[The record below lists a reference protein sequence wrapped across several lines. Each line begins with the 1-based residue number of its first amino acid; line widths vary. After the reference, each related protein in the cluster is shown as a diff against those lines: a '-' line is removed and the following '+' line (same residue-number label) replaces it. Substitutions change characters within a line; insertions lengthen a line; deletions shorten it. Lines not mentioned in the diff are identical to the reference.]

1 MNHLKTSTRL
11 TLLIGLLSLL
21 TLGVGLTGL
30 WGMRSSNDGLK
41 TVYEDRAVPLG
52 QIAAIQRLQL
62 GNQLLL
68 GRTLLDPTAE
78 QAALS
83 VAGIEANMGAIGKTW
98 SAYMATKLT
107 PEEETLARAFTE
119 SRQAY
124 VEQGLRPTVEALRR
138 NDMARVKQLEAESV
152 RPLYARVAKDTDALI
167 VLQLDVAKQEYEAA
181 AANYNNIR
189 NASVTVIAVGLL
201 LGAGLGLAL
210 VRSIAR
216 QLGTEP
222 GTAAAL
228 ADSVARG
235 DLSVAIE
242 LRPGDTSSLMAS
254 LATMRDSLQQVV
266 SNVRQNADSVATAS
280 AQIAQ
285 GNLDLSSRTEEQ
297 ASALEETAA
306 SMEELAST
314 VKQNA
319 DNAQQANQLAMGA
332 SDVASKGGAVVARAV
347 STMKEIN
354 NSSRR
359 IADII
364 SVIDGIAFQTNILAL
379 NAAVEAARAGEQG
392 RGFAVVASEVRTLAQ
407 RSADAAKQIKTLIND
422 SVERV
427 EQGTQLVDDAG
438 SSMTEI
444 VQAIRR
450 VTDIMGEIS
459 AASTEQSAGV
469 AQIGE
474 AVTQLDQATQQN
486 AALVEESAAAAE
498 SLKAQAQQLVQTVA
512 VFTLSEPH
520 ATPERSGQMGAMT
533 TAELAR
539 RSLQRPSNVL
549 RPPFA
554 RRPVPTAMPAQ
565 ASEPAHTGTGDRWES
580 F

>member
-1 MNHLKTSTRL
+1 MNHWKISTRL

-52 QIAAIQRLQL
+52 QLAAIQRLQL

-68 GRTLLDPTAE
+68 GRSLLDPSAE
-78 QAALS
+78 QAARS
-83 VAGIEANMGAIGKTW
+83 VTDIEANMAAIGKTW
-98 SAYMATKLT
+98 AAYMATKLT
-107 PEEETLARAFTE
+107 PEEEKLAKAFTE
-119 SRQAY
+119 SRQRF
-124 VEQGLRPTVEALRR
+124 VEQGLRPAVEAMRS
-138 NDMARVKQLEAESV
+138 NNPARVKQLEAESV
-152 RPLYARVAKDTDALI
+152 RPLYASVAKDTDALI
-167 VLQLDVAKQEYEAA
+167 ALQLDVAKQEYDIAV
-181 AANYNNIR
+181 ANYTTIR
-189 NASVTVIAVGLL
+189 NASVTFITVGLL
-201 LGAGLGLAL
+201 LGAGLGFAM
-210 VRSIAR
+210 VRGIAR

-235 DLSVAIE
+235 DLSVEIA
-242 LRPGDTSSLMAS
+242 LRPGDTTSLMAS

-266 SNVRQNADSVATAS
+266 SSVRQNADSVATAS

-306 SMEELAST
+306 SMEQFAST

-332 SDVASKGGAVVARAV
+332 SEVASKGGDVVARAV
-347 STMKEIN
+347 GTMKQIN
-354 NSSRR
+354 DSSKK
-359 IADII
+359 ISDII

-407 RSADAAKQIKTLIND
+407 RSAEAAKQIKTLIND

-438 SSMTEI
+438 ETMTEI

-498 SLKAQAQQLVQTVA
+498 SLKAQARQLVQTVA
-512 VFTLSEPH
+512 VFTLVGQQAAVQSTRVTAASP
-520 ATPERSGQMGAMT
+520 AAAKPER
-533 TAELAR
+533 
-539 RSLQRPSNVL
+539 RSQQRAVTQSASPL
-549 RPPFA
+549 R
-554 RRPVPTAMPAQ
+554 
-565 ASEPAHTGTGDRWES
+565 TGITESWES